1 MASNPIT
8 AGFVSGMQV
17 QIAGFT
23 GGDTYFNNGTLSDG
37 SLTGGIDIILVTSTQ
52 IIVGPIAHVNGV
64 ASTNGTLLQVGNSNT
79 PCAGLSTLYTDSS
92 LTTTT
97 TNPLTADGLG
107 NYAAGASIGIYYAQ
121 IYGSGITTTIRQV
134 EVPTYSSGGSGGLS
148 FVSSLPGTCTPGVT
162 ASVQLSVGA
171 YTINYC
177 SASNTWTALTAPTV
191 GGSCGSYT
199 SLNITFWASSSSL
212 SCVPNIYTDAGSI
225 MHATSFSW
233 VTPRALYGFPYWGT
247 VNTLSDITPPSV
259 NGQYICGYT
268 VTGSAA
274 VAPTCPLVGL
284 AQDQAAGATTLS
296 SDNNNVIY
304 NPSSSLAQPTPTTL
318 GNANFFDVILFHAT
332 APTITPSGGWTVSL
346 NGAVAG
352 ATAAPAAYQRCSWV
366 VDQVTSTQWDM
377 DCNELTGHVN
387 GVSVTGTGIT
397 TKALFTV
404 TNCSSAA
411 SPAVCGSSPS
421 GSVAMPTGA
430 TPTLVIDTTAV
441 TANSQIQL
449 TVDESLGTK
458 LSVTCNTTLATLV
471 NPVVTARSAGVSF
484 TITMNSTLVTNPA
497 CISYTIIN

>member
-1 MASNPIT
+1 MKRLLTLILLSAVSVLAQSGGLLPQTPTWIANRQGYPAGGALVAVCQPLATTAATLTSTIATFTMASNPIT

-37 SLTGGIDIILVTSTQ
+37 YLTGGIDIILVTSTQ

-134 EVPTYSSGGSGGLS
+134 EVPTYSS
-148 FVSSLPGTCTPGVT
+148 
-162 ASVQLSVGA
+162 
-171 YTINYC
+171 
-177 SASNTWTALTAPTV
+177 
-191 GGSCGSYT
+191 
-199 SLNITFWASSSSL
+199 
-212 SCVPNIYTDAGSI
+212 
-225 MHATSFSW
+225 
-233 VTPRALYGFPYWGT
+233 
-247 VNTLSDITPPSV
+247 
-259 NGQYICGYT
+259 
-268 VTGSAA
+268 
-274 VAPTCPLVGL
+274 
-284 AQDQAAGATTLS
+284 
-296 SDNNNVIY
+296 
-304 NPSSSLAQPTPTTL
+304 
-318 GNANFFDVILFHAT
+318 
-332 APTITPSGGWTVSL
+332 
-346 NGAVAG
+346 
-352 ATAAPAAYQRCSWV
+352 
-366 VDQVTSTQWDM
+366 
-377 DCNELTGHVN
+377 
-387 GVSVTGTGIT
+387 
-397 TKALFTV
+397 LFTV